1 MTQKFSLSSITRKAY
16 LQQRSV
22 ALIGDRNES
31 NRQQANLSATILS
44 VKNDLINGQSIKIPL
59 EVHEVDGEY
68 LLVDGHHR
76 YDGALTYCR
85 EAKIDL
91 ESFQVLVNVIEGS
104 TLQAAIDA
112 SFKANLNHGVGL
124 TDAERKQ
131 LYFRKYVWEQLV
143 PTLAVIRSDTGCSKG
158 TASNIAFVTRWCIK
172 HIGGDDFGNDF
183 GDDIETVEYLKH
195 CMTKAVE
202 RLGIDPTNL
211 DEYGLPSYS
220 LLFKTVK
227 KETVD
232 TSSDIDERALNIV
245 YAESAIAD
253 IVKEYGVD
261 ALREGLRKHRT
272 DAYGIKVS
280 RRSLWI
286 KKPTSAALLFIPEYE
301 QEDAGDF

>member
-76 YDGALTYCR
+76 YEGALTYCR

-158 TASNIAFVTRWCIK
+158 TASNIAFVTRWCIER
-172 HIGGDDFGNDF
+172 IEIDDF
-183 GDDIETVEYLKH
+183 GDDIAVETVEDLKH
-195 CMTKAVE
+195 CMTKVME
-202 RLGIDPTNL
+202 RLGIDTILL

-232 TSSDIDERALNIV
+232 TSSDIDERALSIV

-253 IVKEYGVD
+253 IVREYGVD
-261 ALREGLRKHRT
+261 ALREGLNRHKT